1 MKMIRES
8 ILNGSAAL
16 VGYLHEPSPEIPNR
30 TRRPAVLICPGGA
43 YEFRS
48 DREADPPAFSFL
60 NRGYQAFVLEYTTGR
75 GKACGM
81 TPLRELSAAVAL
93 MREKADEWHLIPD
106 QIAVMG
112 FSAGGH
118 LAASL
123 GVLWDHPSLGC
134 PNGENRP
141 NALILCYP
149 VITSGEFAHRQSLE
163 NVSGEE
169 DPAKQTF
176 WSLET
181 HVSDRTPPAFLWHTY
196 EDDAV
201 PVENSL
207 LFVSAL
213 RRAGVPCE
221 FHLFEKGVHGLSLC
235 NAEVATPMPPTAP
248 WMGLCLTWLSNRFS
262 FEE

>member
-141 NALILCYP
+141 ML
-149 VITSGEFAHRQSLE
+149 
-163 NVSGEE
+163 
-169 DPAKQTF
+169 
-176 WSLET
+176 
-181 HVSDRTPPAFLWHTY
+181 
-196 EDDAV
+196 
-201 PVENSL
+201 
-207 LFVSAL
+207 
-213 RRAGVPCE
+213 
-221 FHLFEKGVHGLSLC
+221 
-235 NAEVATPMPPTAP
+235 
-248 WMGLCLTWLSNRFS
+248 
-262 FEE
+262 